1 MALPIPQSAQMAVP
15 VNRQAA
21 RGGSAGKGKKREHRG
36 EKTKQTMP
44 FVWLHGRL
52 GYWACR
58 GSGRAWLGSG
68 ASSYACACGS
78 TPCLC
83 HAALSSGLFTVTLL
97 FVRFATVPC
106 TACLSVSFRRA
117 QEQFAPNQHENR
129 PCLGGGF
136 CQVAYTDCHASYVG
150 CHANMMRLGVWP
162 CTMKRR
168 CPSSSVDRAPLS

>member
-1 MALPIPQSAQMAVP
+1 MANSRAIKPSNVNHGVADTTIGANGSSCKSA
-15 VNRQAA
+15 
-21 RGGSAGKGKKREHRG
+21 GSARAAAPARARSANIVARN
-36 EKTKQTMP
+36 QADDA
-44 FVWLHGRL
+44 VCVAHGRL

-117 QEQFAPNQHENR
+117 QEQFAPNWHER
-129 PCLGGGF
+129 PGHDLMSGSSMWLA
-136 CQVAYTDCHASYVG
+136 QVAGWLAQAAT
-150 CHANMMRLGVWP
+150 R
-162 CTMKRR
+162 T
-168 CPSSSVDRAPLS
+168 

>member
-15 VNRQAA
+15 VIGRQRA
-21 RGGSAGKGKKREHRG
+21 GGSAGKGKKREHRG

-117 QEQFAPNQHENR
+117 QEQFAPNWHER
-129 PCLGGGF
+129 PGHDLMSGSSMWLA
-136 CQVAYTDCHASYVG
+136 QVAGWLAQAAT
-150 CHANMMRLGVWP
+150 R
-162 CTMKRR
+162 T
-168 CPSSSVDRAPLS
+168 